1 MQGCSWYAHSPRLQ
15 RFLLYG
21 AYALIFIVTT
31 LQHSYTHKC
40 LLDEPE
46 LDVRLATYG
55 KLEQNKE
62 RLPAGTYIFTDL
74 DRLPLPSL
82 QSAAQRYRDLRDK
95 GFQVFNDPAR
105 AMKRFGLLRALN
117 RAGINDFDAYSVESM
132 DRPKRWPVF
141 LRLEGDHHH
150 PLSGLLNSPE
160 ELDNAIQAAIGSGVP
175 RSALVVI
182 EYAAEPVSEGLF
194 RKLSVFRVGDR
205 MLGYTCVHDDQ
216 WIVKY
221 GKKGIATPEM
231 YEEEYRFTAD
241 NPFGPQLRKVFDLAG
256 IEYGRADFGLVGV
269 KPHIYEINTNPNMKL
284 TDPAAVNRRRNDSTE
299 LFRVNYI
306 AAMKAIDTASTAP
319 RARARAAAAP

>member
-1 MQGCSWYAHSPRLQ
+1 MQGSSWYAHSPRLQ

-40 LLDEPE
+40 LLEEPE
-46 LDVRLATYG
+46 LDVRLASYG
-55 KLEQNKE
+55 KLERNKE

-82 QSAAQRYRDLRDK
+82 QAAAERYRELRDK
-95 GFQVFNDPAR
+95 GFRVLNDPAQ

-117 RAGINDFDAYSVESM
+117 RAGINDFDAYSVESL

-141 LRLEGDHHH
+141 LRLEGDHQR
-150 PLSGLLNSPE
+150 PLSGLLNTPE
-160 ELDNAIQAAIGSGVP
+160 ELDEALQSAVDAGVP
-175 RSALVVI
+175 RSALIII
-182 EYAAEPVSEGLF
+182 EYAAEPVATGLF
-194 RKLSVFRVGDR
+194 RKLSVFRVGDQ

-231 YEEEYRFTAD
+231 YEEEYRFVAD
-241 NPFGPQLRKVFDLAG
+241 NPFGPELRKVFDLAG
-256 IEYGRADFGLVGV
+256 IEYGRADFGLVGG
-269 KPHIYEINTNPNMKL
+269 KPQIYEINTNPNMKL
-284 TDPAAVNRRRNDSTE
+284 IDPAAVNRRRNDSTE
-299 LFRVNYI
+299 LFRLNYI
-306 AAMKAIDTASTAP
+306 AAIRAIDTAGAP
-319 RARARAAAAP
+319 RRTRARSVAR